1 MSDESTEGPS
11 GQDAYNEGTDP
22 KFSDRSRVTGL
33 SAPDSNRAGEGEGV
47 RAPLAQDGAD
57 HSEFSVFD
65 GAGNEQV
72 VVVDTNK
79 DGKLVQS
86 TGDSSAEA
94 TKGIDKLKERLGDA
108 FGDH

>member
-1 MSDESTEGPS
+1 MSDETTETNDGP
-11 GQDAYNEGTDP
+11 DTRNDGTDP
-22 KFSDRSRVTGL
+22 KFSDRSRVMGVST
-33 SAPDSNRAGEGEGV
+33 PDSNRAAEGEGV
-47 RAPLAQDGAD
+47 RAPLASDGAD

-72 VVVDTNK
+72 VVVATNE

-94 TKGIDKLKERLGDA
+94 TKGINKLKERLGDA
-108 FGDH
+108 FGGH

>member
-1 MSDESTEGPS
+1 MSDQTPPE
-11 GQDAYNEGTDP
+11 
-22 KFSDRSRVTGL
+22 FSDQSRVTGL

-65 GAGNEQV
+65 GQGNEQV
-72 VVVDTNK
+72 VVVDTND

-86 TGDSSAEA
+86 TGNSSAEA
-94 TKGIDKLKERLGDA
+94 TKGVKKLKKRLGDA
-108 FGDH
+108 FGPH

>member
-1 MSDESTEGPS
+1 MK
-11 GQDAYNEGTDP
+11 DP
-22 KFSDRSRVTGL
+22 MFSDRSRVTGL

-65 GAGNEQV
+65 GAGNESV
-72 VVVDTNK
+72 VVVGTNE

-86 TGDSSAEA
+86 TGDSSAA
-94 TKGIDKLKERLGDA
+94 AAKGVNKLKERLGKA
-108 FGDH
+108 FGPH